1 MSAILI
7 LLATEAGPRPQDG
20 SSRQTGKYGRYRNIP
35 QRMLPKNGIDAIS
48 GRVRSAVAPPSVAQA
63 GVRRQDTPWELKHCF
78 KGYFSLLFSYQVKL
92 RSFNPNGRFICLSG
106 RLL

>member
-20 SSRQTGKYGRYRNIP
+20 SSRQTGKYGRNRNIP

-48 GRVRSAVAPPSVAQA
+48 GPGQVGLLLVAERS
-63 GVRRQDTPWELKHCF
+63 VRRGP
-78 KGYFSLLFSYQVKL
+78 
-92 RSFNPNGRFICLSG
+92 I
-106 RLL
+106 